1 MNPIEERQRYLDQ
14 TSEMANA
21 LLHDPNR
28 INQHLLVEVLYWL
41 MVIAEK
47 LDSMESVDIT

>member
-1 MNPIEERQRYLDQ
+1 MNPKELRQSYLDQ
-14 TSEMANA
+14 TNKMADD
-21 LLHDPNR
+21 LHDPNR

-47 LDSMESVDIT
+47 LDSLEHESKE